1 MRMTGLGRAML
12 AVLLVLT
19 LLAGCLGGA
28 QAEDAPKMDTKDAP
42 WESKLKAPQIVAEDV
57 PQDAEDDDPADAEDV
72 AQEAADGDAEQVAE
86 AAPAAPIVP
95 SDGALYTYDDMEQD
109 LFELQARYPE
119 LLQVRSLGTS
129 PDGREIYEAMLGDP
143 EAEKHILIQASIH
156 AREHMNTLLA
166 MRQLEFTLEYYDTA
180 DFHGVPYSEL
190 FADYCF
196 HVLPMTNPDGVTISQ
211 LGPDAIRSPE
221 LRETLETCRALD
233 GGSGDSYWRR
243 WKANARGV
251 DLNRNFDSGWQEY
264 VGTGHISS
272 DCYKGESPASEPEVQ
287 AILRV
292 AEEYPL
298 ICTISYHSTGG
309 CVYWD
314 YGCQGELFQS
324 DRALAEAASSLTGY
338 KMTSSVTSAQDA
350 AGCSDYFVLE
360 RGIPSVTIE
369 NGHEACPLPASEFS
383 GMWLANVDLWPTL
396 AELFSDHLTA
406 QVYDVED
413 AGYVIGKVY
422 RAGVNE
428 FLTLRDRPST
438 SGKALR
444 KLGVDAEMELLEL
457 VNDEFC
463 RVRVVETGEE
473 GYVMTKYLY

>member
-1 MRMTGLGRAML
+1 MMAI
-12 AVLLVLT
+12 LLVVM
-19 LLAGCLGGA
+19 LLAGCLAGA
-28 QAEDAPKMDTKDAP
+28 CAEGAKDENEPAVAEESAPEGVEDDARDEDGEDDAGDDAGQAPEDAPV
-42 WESKLKAPQIVAEDV
+42 L
-57 PQDAEDDDPADAEDV
+57 
-72 AQEAADGDAEQVAE
+72 
-86 AAPAAPIVP
+86 AAPIVP
-95 SDGALYTYDDMEQD
+95 TDGAIYTYEDMEQD
-109 LFELQARYPE
+109 LFELQKRYPE

-129 PDGREIYEAMLGDP
+129 CDGREIYEAMLGDP

-156 AREHMNTLLA
+156 AREHMNTLVA
-166 MRQLEFTLEYYDTA
+166 MRQLEFTLQYYDTA
-180 DFHGVPYSEL
+180 DFHDVAYSEL
-190 FADYCF
+190 FGDYCF

-211 LGPDAIRSPE
+211 LGPEAIRSPE
-221 LRETLETCRALD
+221 LRAVIEECHQLD
-233 GGSGDSYWRR
+233 GGGKDYWQR
-243 WKANARGV
+243 WKANGRGV

-264 VGTGHISS
+264 KGTGHISS
-272 DCYKGESPASEPEVQ
+272 DCYKGEAPASEPEVQ

-292 AEEYPL
+292 AEEYPP

-314 YGCQGELFQS
+314 YGCQGALFQA

-369 NGHEACPLPASEFS
+369 NGHAACPLPPEEFS
-383 GMWLANVDLWPTL
+383 DIWLANVDLWPTL
-396 AELFSDHLTA
+396 AELFSDRPVPSEYAT
-406 QVYDVED
+406 ESS
-413 AGYVIGKVY
+413 GYVIGQIY

-428 FLTLRDRPST
+428 FLTLRESPST

-444 KLGVDAEMELLEL
+444 RLGVDAEMELLEI

-463 RVRVVETGEE
+463 RVRVVETGEV